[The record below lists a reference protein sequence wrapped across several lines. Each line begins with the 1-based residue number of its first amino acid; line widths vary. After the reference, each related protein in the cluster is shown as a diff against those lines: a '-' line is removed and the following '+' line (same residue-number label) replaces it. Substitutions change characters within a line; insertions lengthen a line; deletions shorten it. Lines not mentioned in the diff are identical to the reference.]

1 MRHNQLDR
9 ELSLMLMLTESKPYT
24 VEQLCERL
32 DISRRSLYY
41 YLEFF
46 KDYGFTVE
54 KRGPHYRLDRNS
66 PFFAKLL
73 RTVHFTE
80 DEAVAMRRLLD
91 RADSSNIQ
99 VRHLK
104 QKLDRFYDLG
114 ILGDVELRE
123 QMAACVGTLYEAIK
137 QKNKVVIHGYSS
149 SHSGTRADRV
159 VEPFLFLSD
168 NSEVR
173 CYEMSSRMNKTFKV
187 ARMTSVE
194 MLADGWEHEDCHRQM
209 FTDIFMFSG
218 EERTPVTL
226 RLDRVAYNLLGEEHP
241 AARPLLAP
249 DGGSHWQCRLEVCSL
264 VGVGRFVMGL
274 LDHIEIIEGDSLK
287 DYIGAKVSGYRARL
301 DSQATPGVRH
311 AEKVKADGEGE

>member
-1 MRHNQLDR
+1 MRHNQLDK
-9 ELSLMLMLTESKPYT
+9 ELTLMLMLTESKPYT

-32 DISRRSLYY
+32 GISRRSLYY
-41 YLEFF
+41 YMEFF

-91 RADSSNIQ
+91 RVDDSSIQ

-123 QMAACVGTLYEAIK
+123 QMAASVGTLYEAIK
-137 QKNKVVIHGYSS
+137 QRNKVVIHGYSS
-149 SHSGTRADRV
+149 SHSGTRTDRV

-168 NSEVR
+168 NNEVR
-173 CYEMSSRMNKTFKV
+173 CYEISSRTCKTFKV

-194 MLADGWEHEDCHRQM
+194 MLADGWEHEDCHRQL
-209 FTDIFMFSG
+209 FTDIFQFSG

-226 RLDRVAYNLLGEEHP
+226 RLDRVAYNLLSEEHP

-249 DGGSHWQCRLEVCSL
+249 DGDSHWHCRMEVCSL
-264 VGVGRFVMGL
+264 IGVGRFVLGL
-274 LDHIEIIEGDSLK
+274 LDHIEIIEGDSLRAYINGK
-287 DYIGAKVSGYRARL
+287 IRDYGARF
-301 DSQATPGVRH
+301 
-311 AEKVKADGEGE
+311 